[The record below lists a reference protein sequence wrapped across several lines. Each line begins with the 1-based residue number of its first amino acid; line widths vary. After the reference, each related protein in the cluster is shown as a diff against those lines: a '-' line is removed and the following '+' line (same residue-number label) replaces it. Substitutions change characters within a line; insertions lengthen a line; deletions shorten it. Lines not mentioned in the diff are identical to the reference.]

1 MLTKRIVPCLD
12 VKDGRTVKG
21 IKFKNLR
28 DAGDPVELASFY
40 SSAGADELVLLDIN
54 ASIEGRELFVD
65 IVRDVAKEINIPF
78 SVGGGISS
86 VKHVLT
92 VIEAGAEK
100 VSLNT
105 AAVLNPELIREA
117 SLEVGSQSIIAAVDA
132 KKNGKNWDIYIK
144 GGSENTGID
153 ALEWVKKVEDLGAGE
168 ILVTS
173 MDKDGT
179 GEGYDLDLLIEID
192 LKVNIPVIASG
203 GAGEMRSFLEVFTV
217 GKADAALAASVF
229 HYENYSIRKLKNYLL
244 ENNVQVRI

>member
-1 MLTKRIVPCLD
+1 MLTKRIIPCLD

-40 SSAGADELVLLDIN
+40 SSAGADELVLLDIS
-54 ASIEGRELFVD
+54 ASIEGREFFVD
-65 IVRDVAKEINIPF
+65 IVRNVAKEINIPF
-78 SVGGGISS
+78 TVGGGISS
-86 VKHVLT
+86 IKHVLT
-92 VIEAGAEK
+92 VVEAGAEK
-100 VSLNT
+100 VSINT

-117 SLEVGSQSIIAAVDA
+117 SLEVGSQSIVAAVDA
-132 KKNGKNWDIYIK
+132 KRNGKNWNIYIK
-144 GGSENTGID
+144 GGTENTGID

-173 MDKDGT
+173 MDMDGT
-179 GEGYDLDLLIEID
+179 GEGYDLDLLNEID

-203 GAGEMRSFLEVFTV
+203 GAGDMSSFLDAFTV

-229 HYENYSIRKLKNYLL
+229 HYENYSINELKKFLL
-244 ENNVQVRI
+244 KNNVQVRI

>member
-40 SSAGADELVLLDIN
+40 SSAGADELVLLDIS
-54 ASIEGRELFVD
+54 ASIEGRNIFLD
-65 IVRDVAKEINIPF
+65 IVKDVAKEINIPF
-78 SVGGGISS
+78 TVGGGISS
-86 VKHVLT
+86 IEQVVT

-105 AAVLNPELIREA
+105 AAVLNPDLIRQA
-117 SLEVGSQSIIAAVDA
+117 SLEVGSQSIVAAVDA
-132 KKNGKNWDIYIK
+132 KRNGDSWNIYIK
-144 GGSENTGID
+144 GGTEHTGID
-153 ALEWVKKVEDLGAGE
+153 ALEWIKKVEDLGAGE

-179 GEGYDLDLLIEID
+179 GEGFDLDLLSEIN
-192 LKVNIPVIASG
+192 LRVNIPVIASG
-203 GAGEMRSFLEVFTV
+203 GAGEMSSFFDAFTI
-217 GKADAALAASVF
+217 GNADAALAASVF
-229 HYENYSIRKLKNYLL
+229 HYEKYSIEELKQYLL
-244 ENNVQVRI
+244 RNNVQLRI

>member
-28 DAGDPVELASFY
+28 DAGDPVELASYY
-40 SSAGADELVLLDIN
+40 SSAGADELVLLDIS
-54 ASIEGRELFVD
+54 ASIEGREIFVD

-78 SVGGGISS
+78 TVGGGISS
-86 VKHVLT
+86 VKQVLR

-117 SLEVGSQSIIAAVDA
+117 SLEVGSQSIVAAVDA
-132 KKNGKNWDIYIK
+132 KRNGNNWEIYIK
-144 GGSENTGID
+144 GGTENTGID
-153 ALEWVKKVEDLGAGE
+153 ALGWIKKVEDLGAGE
-168 ILVTS
+168 ILLTS

-179 GEGYDLDLLIEID
+179 GEGYDLDLLREID
-192 LKVNIPVIASG
+192 LQVNIPVIASG
-203 GAGEMRSFLEVFTV
+203 GAGEMSSFLDAFIV

-229 HYENYSIRKLKNYLL
+229 HYGKYSIKELKTYLSD
-244 ENNVQVRI
+244 NNVQVRI

>member
-28 DAGDPVELASFY
+28 DAGDPVELASVY
-40 SSAGADELVLLDIN
+40 SSAGADELVLLDIS
-54 ASIEGRELFVD
+54 ASIEGREVFID

-78 SVGGGISS
+78 TVGGGISS
-86 VKHVLT
+86 VNQVLQ

-117 SLEVGSQSIIAAVDA
+117 SQEVGSQSVVAAIDA
-132 KKNGKNWDIYIK
+132 KRNGKNWNIYIK
-144 GGSENTGID
+144 GGTENTGID
-153 ALEWVKKVEDLGAGE
+153 AMEWINKVEDLGAGE

-179 GEGYDLDLLIEID
+179 GEGYDLELLSEID
-192 LKVNIPVIASG
+192 AKVNVPVIASG
-203 GAGEMRSFLEVFTV
+203 GAGDMSSFFDAFTI

-229 HYENYSIRKLKNYLL
+229 HYKDYSINELKKFLLKN
-244 ENNVQVRI
+244 NVKVRI